1 MLNAIIYPSVKHW
14 LPLMLDFLEHIH
26 YIQRSNGEQWAS
38 PRLYTIH
45 DRWFFKA
52 WWGCGCIWYF
62 IIWHHMEVSN
72 SWRYSQ
78 YRPLWFGFFITYKPC
93 SELGDSPFEEA
104 SPIFHPFRCHETA
117 AGALRSLQMFVP
129 VGELPR
135 SGSQMRVS
143 SFDVGS
149 SRKVY
154 VP

>member
-93 SELGDSPFEEA
+93 SELGDSPFSDVMKRQPA
-104 SPIFHPFRCHETA
+104 RWGRYKCLSQWVNCRAADPRCAWVRSMSAHPGRYT
-117 AGALRSLQMFVP
+117 SL
-129 VGELPR
+129 
-135 SGSQMRVS
+135 
-143 SFDVGS
+143 
-149 SRKVY
+149 K
-154 VP
+154 